1 LSAYLFGPTKI
12 KSPASSFFEIEHE
25 NDKSYTMRLA
35 SAIEYHRELGNWAVA
50 RLIGK
55 ESHADRRI
63 SFPARCFDVTIEH
76 QNAIVVLCANRYFG
90 SAFALVR
97 ILFEACVRGVWLRR
111 CATDQELSE
120 YNSDTLDKKFYLIL
134 EQVEEVDGFGCS
146 VLGKVK
152 EKHWKAMNSYT
163 HTGSR
168 QLNRRLAGDSLGPNY
183 QDNEILEVLGFASTM
198 CLFAA
203 QQIALLSG
211 DLSLANEMTEK
222 TGELADLK
230 LVD

>member
-1 LSAYLFGPTKI
+1 
-12 KSPASSFFEIEHE
+12 
-25 NDKSYTMRLA
+25 MRLA
-35 SAIEYHRELGNWAVA
+35 SAIEYHRELGNWTVK

-55 ESHADRRI
+55 ASHADRRI
-63 SFPARCFDVTIEH
+63 SFPVRCFDVAIEH
-76 QNAIVVLCANRYFG
+76 QNAIVMLCANRHFG

-97 ILFEACVRGVWLRR
+97 ILFEACVRGVWLWR

-120 YNSDTLDKKFYLIL
+120 YNLDKRLDFHLIL
-134 EQVEEVDGFGCS
+134 AQVEKVYGFDCG

-152 EKHWKAMNSYT
+152 ERHWKAMNSYT
-163 HTGSR
+163 HTGVR
-168 QLNRRLAGDSLGPNY
+168 QLNQRLASDSLGPNY
-183 QDNEILEVLGFASTM
+183 QDDEILEVLGFASTM

-230 LVD
+230 FVA